1 MENRPVLLLVF
12 VIVLSV
18 YLKLTWLAWLLGIV
32 ALFMLMSVVKLPR
45 LVAKKAT
52 PQGGKEEEILTP
64 VVVTD
69 VGPPPFLY
77 PPDFRMKI
85 APRWGS
91 TTMYEDAAAGLG
103 AAAGL
108 FGRLFKK

>member
-1 MENRPVLLLVF
+1 MEEKPVLLLVF
-12 VIVLSV
+12 VVALSL
-18 YLKLTWLAWLLGIV
+18 YLKLTWLAWLLALV
-32 ALFMLMSVVKLPR
+32 AVFMLLSTMKFPR
-45 LVAKKAT
+45 LVAKKAV

-85 APRWGS
+85 APNWGS
-91 TTMYEDAAAGLG
+91 TSFYEDAALGMG
-103 AAAGL
+103 AAAGM
-108 FGRLFKK
+108 FSRLFKK